1 MRASTLDLEGLSRIG
16 DPEADELIQRVQHGR
31 PAILFRLMTEV
42 MRWEPASANVAS
54 SISEIDAFLLQPYRA
69 PRWFN
74 KAVKARVLRAQ
85 HKYQANRNVARIV
98 LANYSLPAL
107 YIHPDIALA
116 LIGTGRLATHVRDR
130 LDHTQAFVDAVMK
143 PGALLSGDD
152 SWRWICKV
160 RLSHA
165 IRRAL
170 AKVPRDQLRPALAG
184 LVDGDPLAQL
194 HRKVEWSKRH
204 DEPVDQVELAYVLL
218 TFSWVVADGVARLG
232 YSYRMWR
239 TEREDH
245 IQAWAVIGHM
255 LGIVDELLPGS
266 PCMDVGDAQK
276 LFEMLRQEWLDR
288 GDPLPEPGM
297 SPQPGVE
304 EGRLLMAA
312 LMVVLVDVLRENIPG
327 PLRGL
332 VAGWPW
338 LDLAIQDLPRTL
350 VYKLAGTPT
359 ARLLH
364 VAPAPLLH
372 WIVCR
377 LLILV
382 IDLRKLKADGALNST
397 AVVGAH

>member
-1 MRASTLDLEGLSRIG
+1 
-16 DPEADELIQRVQHGR
+16 
-31 PAILFRLMTEV
+31 
-42 MRWEPASANVAS
+42 
-54 SISEIDAFLLQPYRA
+54 
-69 PRWFN
+69 
-74 KAVKARVLRAQ
+74 
-85 HKYQANRNVARIV
+85 
-98 LANYSLPAL
+98 
-107 YIHPDIALA
+107 
-116 LIGTGRLATHVRDR
+116 
-130 LDHTQAFVDAVMK
+130 
-143 PGALLSGDD
+143 
-152 SWRWICKV
+152 
-160 RLSHA
+160 
-165 IRRAL
+165 
-170 AKVPRDQLRPALAG
+170 
-184 LVDGDPLAQL
+184 
-194 HRKVEWSKRH
+194 
-204 DEPVDQVELAYVLL
+204 
-218 TFSWVVADGVARLG
+218 
-232 YSYRMWR
+232 
-239 TEREDH
+239 
-245 IQAWAVIGHM
+245 
-255 LGIVDELLPGS
+255 
-266 PCMDVGDAQK
+266 MDVGDAQK